1 MSAQDSD
8 FPCCDQRMGTGKFAP
23 EDAAEIQGSGEGCVY
38 GHSGSYRAACDR
50 DAVTLRGGFTYC
62 AQHAAYYDW
71 AEAHQDDG
79 EEADP
84 YKVVGP

>member
-8 FPCCDQRMGTGKFAP
+8 FPCCDQRMGTGKFVHTV
-23 EDAAEIQGSGEGCVY
+23 EVDGEGCVY
-38 GHSGSYRAACDR
+38 GHSGSRRAACDR
-50 DAVTLRGGFTYC
+50 DAVVLRGGFPYC